1 MKEILDYIT
10 NNITENT
17 GENIPQYPTPVVV
30 NNNVFNDLTRLL
42 NATSFLV
49 LGSLY
54 NEMNQNTI
62 FYGHYNITGTYYGF
76 VYIVDANMEEVQLIT
91 TFTSGTKLFPILSM
105 HQDENNYMYALSFDF
120 EEPATSRIL
129 LLNNIFGSLNNE
141 YSVVLRQ
148 SYIIPNGKYYRF
160 TPSYSQRITKAP
172 GEATYY
178 IVCSSLSSKT
188 VIIELKI
195 NVGSENEWNTFIL
208 GERYDNTMFDT
219 QFEKKGDTTT
229 FYYYGVSNTT
239 PEIFT
244 QYSIKDSTL
253 TIVNELTLPTASSYL
268 SSQVFCKNKDE
279 VYYSVLDEEGVN
291 TYNRIYKIEKNII
304 KKIYEKLTTSTSFYD
319 WIYFKQINNIIFFQ
333 HTYGT
338 NNVYETELGIM
349 KDDVLY
355 FTDPISIINGNP
367 LNVWALTN
375 INVSYNLIMIY
386 VPGTTNTSQLK
397 FEYNPNNYNG
407 QNYISYNELVPR
419 KTRLYSNNDLVFAR
433 NLYNIT
439 LNNGTMTATV
449 QIPNTLLN
457 NITLNKEELI
467 GETNATLIS
476 KTESIA
482 KNIYETLYINFIRS
496 LAVKDED
503 TSTYYPTTATYI
515 NQNINT
521 GTKQNCEMSFVGK
534 VRINYQDNIIIQTL
548 EWNYNDDH
556 YETSFVIDT
565 HNEIPT
571 SVDFMSNDETTIY
584 ITKDLTLDSN
594 KYYKLNQKLRI
605 E

>member
-148 SYIIPNGKYYRF
+148 SYIIPNGKDYRF

-178 IVCSSLSSKT
+178 IVGSSLSSKT

-534 VRINYQDNIIIQTL
+534 VRINYQDSTLMQTL
-548 EWNYNDDH
+548 EWTYNVDH

-571 SVDFMSNDETTIY
+571 SIDFMSNDETTIY
-584 ITKDLTLDSN
+584 ITKNLDLQSN
-594 KYYKLNQKLRI
+594 KYYKLSQKLRI

>member
-148 SYIIPNGKYYRF
+148 SYIIPNGKDYRF

-178 IVCSSLSSKT
+178 IVGSSLSSKT

-548 EWNYNDDH
+548 EWNCNDDH